1 MTEFGF
7 QPVIETVE
15 RLPIKRS
22 RPFASEV
29 RRWLVVGTV
38 FSILAVGLLSASLI
52 AAIYMSA
59 RTDQERPVD
68 AIVVMGAAQF
78 NGRPS
83 AVLEA
88 RLETAYRVWSDG
100 VAPLIIVTGGKMP
113 GDNFT
118 ESEASRDYLVERGV
132 PETAILLENEGRNS
146 ADSLTGVAQI
156 AEARNVHSVLIV
168 SDGFHLFRSRMIA
181 EDNGLVAF
189 GVPAENSP
197 IEPWSSTELD
207 YVLREAAAVLA
218 YVFR

>member
-29 RRWLVVGTV
+29 RRWLVVG
-38 FSILAVGLLSASLI
+38 ADLLGSWRLVLSVCSLI

-83 AVLEA
+83 AVL
-88 RLETAYRVWSDG
+88 
-100 VAPLIIVTGGKMP
+100 
-113 GDNFT
+113 
-118 ESEASRDYLVERGV
+118 RG
-132 PETAILLENEGRNS
+132 
-146 ADSLTGVAQI
+146 Q
-156 AEARNVHSVLIV
+156 ARNGLP
-168 SDGFHLFRSRMIA
+168 
-181 EDNGLVAF
+181 GLVRRRRATDHRDRWQ
-189 GVPAENSP
+189 GSG
-197 IEPWSSTELD
+197 
-207 YVLREAAAVLA
+207 R
-218 YVFR
+218 